1 MEHAGHRAPRRLLPA
16 RPRAAS
22 RGGGEELN
30 REQKAEAIAAI
41 AERLTT
47 TDTVIATA
55 FHGLSVREVEDLRG
69 KLREAD
75 AQFQVVKNTLARRA
89 CDETGKDA
97 LLEYLEGQTALVW
110 AAGDPAAIAKAL
122 NTFAKA
128 SEDRLSMKGG
138 ILDGAP
144 VSADELKKLAA
155 LPPRDE
161 LLARL
166 VRGVASPLQGTAN
179 ALNSLLSGLATALG
193 QYEAQRAAEAPAEA
207 APAEEAPAAEAT
219 EAPAEDAPAED
230 APAAEEAPAAEA
242 EAEPEASTEDTN
254 EAEQDAAA
262 DDTPEAAQ
270 EPAADDNADAEPAAD
285 ETTEGD

>member
-1 MEHAGHRAPRRLLPA
+1 V
-16 RPRAAS
+16 
-22 RGGGEELN
+22 
-30 REQKAEAIAAI
+30 I

-128 SEDRLSMKGG
+128 SEDRLTMKGG

-166 VRGVASPLQGTAN
+166 VRGVASPLQGTAT

-193 QYEAQRAAEAPAEA
+193 QYEAQRAAEAP
-207 APAEEAPAAEAT
+207 PAEAPAAEAT
-219 EAPAEDAPAED
+219 EAPAQDAAADEAPADE
-230 APAAEEAPAAEA
+230 APAEEAPAAEA
-242 EAEPEASTEDTN
+242 EAGPEASTEDTT
-254 EAEQDAAA
+254 EAEPEAAA

>member
-1 MEHAGHRAPRRLLPA
+1 MRHLLPA
-16 RPRAAS
+16 RPRAAG

-41 AERLTT
+41 AERLST

-69 KLREAD
+69 ALREAD
-75 AQFQVVKNTLARRA
+75 AHFQVVKNTLARRA
-89 CDETGKDA
+89 CDETGREA

-110 AAGDPAAIAKAL
+110 ANGDPAMIAKAL
-122 NTFAKA
+122 NSFAK
-128 SEDRLSMKGG
+128 STEDRLSMKGG

-144 VSADELKKLAA
+144 ISAGELKQLAA

-166 VRGVASPLQGTAN
+166 VGGVSSPLQGTAN
-179 ALNSLLSGLATALG
+179 ALNSLISGMARALG
-193 QYEAQRAAEAPAEA
+193 AYHAQRAAEPGA
-207 APAEEAPAAEAT
+207 ATEAPAAEPAPEAEAT
-219 EAPAEDAPAED
+219 TDDTAEAAPEAPAED
-230 APAAEEAPAAEA
+230 
-242 EAEPEASTEDTN
+242 
-254 EAEQDAAA
+254 
-262 DDTPEAAQ
+262 TPEAVQ

-285 ETTEGD
+285 DTTEGD

>member
-30 REQKAEAIAAI
+30 REQKAEAIAVI

-128 SEDRLSMKGG
+128 SENRLTMKGG

-161 LLARL
+161 LLGRL

-207 APAEEAPAAEAT
+207 APAAEAT

-230 APAAEEAPAAEA
+230 APAEEAPAEEAPAAAA
-242 EAEPEASTEDTN
+242 EAEPEASTEDTT
-254 EAEQDAAA
+254 EAEPEAAA

>member
-1 MEHAGHRAPRRLLPA
+1 M
-16 RPRAAS
+16 
-22 RGGGEELN
+22 
-30 REQKAEAIAAI
+30 I

-128 SEDRLSMKGG
+128 SENRLTMKGG

-166 VRGVASPLQGTAN
+166 VRGVASPLQGTAT
-179 ALNSLLSGLATALG
+179 ALGSLLSGLATALG

-207 APAEEAPAAEAT
+207 APATPA
-219 EAPAEDAPAED
+219 
-230 APAAEEAPAAEA
+230 
-242 EAEPEASTEDTN
+242 
-254 EAEQDAAA
+254 
-262 DDTPEAAQ
+262 
-270 EPAADDNADAEPAAD
+270 
-285 ETTEGD
+285 

>member
-1 MEHAGHRAPRRLLPA
+1 M
-16 RPRAAS
+16 
-22 RGGGEELN
+22 
-30 REQKAEAIAAI
+30 I

-47 TDTVIATA
+47 TETVIATA

-128 SEDRLSMKGG
+128 SEDRLTMKGG

-193 QYEAQRAAEAPAEA
+193 QYEAQRAAEAP
-207 APAEEAPAAEAT
+207 PAEAPAAEAT
-219 EAPAEDAPAED
+219 EAPAADAAAED
-230 APAAEEAPAAEA
+230 APADEAPAEEAPAAEA
-242 EAEPEASTEDTN
+242 EAGPEASTEDTT
-254 EAEQDAAA
+254 EAEPEAAA

>member
-1 MEHAGHRAPRRLLPA
+1 MRHLLPA
-16 RPRAAS
+16 RPRAAG

-41 AERLTT
+41 AERLST

-69 KLREAD
+69 ALREAD
-75 AQFQVVKNTLARRA
+75 AHFQVVKNTLARRA
-89 CDETGKDA
+89 CDETGREA

-110 AAGDPAAIAKAL
+110 ANGDPAMIAKAL
-122 NTFAKA
+122 NSFAK
-128 SEDRLSMKGG
+128 STEDRLSMKGG

-144 VSADELKKLAA
+144 ISAGELKQLAA

-166 VRGVASPLQGTAN
+166 VGGVASPLQGTAN
-179 ALNSLLSGLATALG
+179 ALNSLISGMARALG
-193 QYEAQRAAEAPAEA
+193 AYHAQRAAEPGA
-207 APAEEAPAAEAT
+207 ATEAPAAEPAPEAEAT
-219 EAPAEDAPAED
+219 TDDTAEAAPEAPAED
-230 APAAEEAPAAEA
+230 
-242 EAEPEASTEDTN
+242 
-254 EAEQDAAA
+254 
-262 DDTPEAAQ
+262 TPEAVQ

-285 ETTEGD
+285 DTTEGD